1 MHSKFGFLSYEIS
14 HVIQQ
19 RFNKE
24 AEALGFTHGQWRV
37 LAYLSENENCR
48 QIDLA
53 AALEIKPI
61 TLVRQI
67 DLLEQMGLVVRKKDH
82 EDRRAHRLQLTDYAK
97 SLLNQLWERAD
108 SIEAHLLNVLTQQEQ
123 DQLLNWLQRIK
134 NGISSKQP

>member
-14 HVIQQ
+14 HIIQQ

-24 AEALGFTHGQWRV
+24 AETLGFTHGQWRA

-48 QIDLA
+48 QTDLA

-67 DLLEQMGLVVRKKDH
+67 DQLEQMELVVRKKDH
-82 EDRRAHRLQLTDYAK
+82 EDRRAHRLQLTENARE
-97 SLLNQLWERAD
+97 LLFQLWERAD
-108 SIEAHLLNVLTQQEQ
+108 SVE
-123 DQLLNWLQRIK
+123 DQLLQVLNQSEQEQLIEYLHRIK
-134 NGISSKQP
+134 KAISS